1 MNPNVAISIIIPT
14 LNEED
19 NVMPLVK
26 RIHTVLTSQKITYEI
41 LFIDDKSTDKTR
53 EIIQSLTKKY
63 PVQFFTKVHQP
74 GKAQSLIEGLAKAQ
88 YDYCGFIDAD
98 LQYPPEAIPQM
109 ITKLIDGSDIVVA
122 NRKEQQTSFIRR
134 LASRTFMY
142 LFARVLHG
150 IKCDVQSGLK
160 VFRKE
165 VFASV
170 AIAPSPWTFDMEF
183 LVKARALGYTI
194 GTVPITFT
202 TRVAGQTKINLIG
215 ATIEIGFHALKLKA
229 VLLAQSIQQF
239 LQTLKSFRIS
249 E

>member
-1 MNPNVAISIIIPT
+1 MNTGAISIIIPT

-19 NVMPLVK
+19 NVVPLVK
-26 RIHTVLTSQKITYEI
+26 RINTALKSKKITYEI
-41 LFIDDKSTDKTR
+41 IFIDDNSTDKTQK
-53 EIIQSLTKKY
+53 IIQSLTKKY

-74 GKAQSLIEGLAKAQ
+74 GKAQSLIEGLEKAK
-88 YDYCGFIDAD
+88 YEYLCFIDAD

-109 ITKLIDGSDIVVA
+109 ITKLIEGSDIVVA
-122 NRKEQQTSFIRR
+122 NRKEQQTSFIRQ

-142 LFARVLHG
+142 VFARVLHG

-160 VFRKE
+160 VFKKE

-183 LVKARALGYTI
+183 LVKAQALGYTI
-194 GTVPITFT
+194 GTVPITFV
-202 TRVAGQTKINLIG
+202 TRVAGQTKINLVG
-215 ATIEIGFHALKLKA
+215 ATLEIGLHALKLKA
-229 VLLAQSIQQF
+229 ILINQSLQQF
-239 LQTLKSFRIS
+239 LQTVKSFRIS